1 MHEAHDALI
10 CIGHKTYVND
20 KSRIRLSNQ
29 HYYKNNA
36 EMTELFADLPEA
48 LENNY
53 NIKESKNSVLS
64 AKETVWETTAT
75 GLPQVNATVNYQN
88 FIKQPVSLLPAA
100 AFDNTVSVVQTVE
113 DYFGIQSNRDPVLP
127 QGFIP
132 VVFGTQQN
140 LNASV
145 TLTQLLFDGSYLV
158 GLQASRA
165 YLKISEQANEKT
177 EILTREAVINTY
189 GSVLVTEK
197 SIAILKSN
205 LKILEKNLNDAKKI
219 YENGFNEQEDVEQ
232 LEITYGTLKNQLNN
246 MQRMK
251 IIAYQMLNLSMGL
264 SIDTELILTDS
275 LDSLAEKNIDLGLI
289 SESFNLSN
297 HIDLKIAENDRESK
311 RLMMQLEK
319 SKALPSLSAFVNYG
333 KQAYSDSFTFF
344 KGNQQWFGSSL
355 LGVSL
360 NVPIFS
366 SLGRKAKTAQAKIAL
381 ESADIKLIEIKQ
393 RLNLNAQKAKNEY
406 QLSIQNYNTARRNV
420 DLSERIEKKQRT
432 KFFEGI
438 SSSFD
443 LLQAQNQ
450 LYTQQQNYVQSMLDL
465 IAKKAALE
473 TALNIPIK

>member
-1 MHEAHDALI
+1 MKKYLIIITTLSMGFSSYAQKPDMVLSLDEAIQIAL
-10 CIGHKTYVND
+10 KNSYNT
-20 KSRIRLSNQ
+20 KAS
-29 HYYKNNA
+29 KNNV
-36 EMTELFADLPEA
+36 LF
-48 LENNY
+48 
-53 NIKESKNSVLS
+53 

-75 GLPQVNATVNYQN
+75 GLPQISASINYQN

-100 AFDNTVSVVQTVE
+100 AFDNTASLVETVE
-113 DYFGIQSNRDPVLP
+113 DYFDIQPNRDPASP
-127 QGFIP
+127 EGFIP

-140 LNASV
+140 INASV

-165 YLKISEQANEKT
+165 YLKISEQANKKT
-177 EILTREAVINTY
+177 ELLTREAVVNAY

-197 SIAILKSN
+197 SITILEGN
-205 LKILEKNLNDAKKI
+205 LTVLEKNLQDAKKI

-232 LEITYGTLKNQLNN
+232 LEITFGTLKNQLLN

-251 IIAYQMLNLSMGL
+251 VIAYQMLNLSIGV
-264 SIDTELILTDS
+264 SINTSVILTDS
-275 LDSLAEKNIDLGLI
+275 LDSLAETNINLGLI
-289 SESFNLSN
+289 SEPFNMSN

-333 KQAYSDSFTFF
+333 KQAFSDTFTFF
-344 KGNQQWFGSSL
+344 RGNQQWFDSSL
-355 LGVSL
+355 MGVSL

-366 SLGRKAKTAQAKIAL
+366 SLGRRARTAQARIAL
-381 ESADIKLIEIKQ
+381 ETSDIRLEETKQ
-393 RLNLNAQKAKNEY
+393 RLSLLAEKAKNEY
-406 QLSIQNYNTARRNV
+406 QLSIENYTTAKRNV
-420 DLSERIEKKQRT
+420 ELSERIEKKQRI

-450 LYTQQQNYVQSMLDL
+450 LYTQQQNYVQSMLEV

>member
-1 MHEAHDALI
+1 MKKYLLIITTLFFGLSSYAQNTKIALSLDEAIQIAL
-10 CIGHKTYVND
+10 KNSYNT
-20 KSRIRLSNQ
+20 KAS
-29 HYYKNNA
+29 KNN
-36 EMTELFADLPEA
+36 
-48 LENNY
+48 
-53 NIKESKNSVLS
+53 VLS

-75 GLPQVNATVNYQN
+75 GLPQINASINYQN

-100 AFDNTVSVVQTVE
+100 AFDNTASLVETVE
-113 DYFGIQSNRDPVLP
+113 DYFDIQSNRDPVSP
-127 QGFIP
+127 EGFIP

-140 LNASV
+140 INASV

-165 YLKISEQANEKT
+165 YLKISEQANKKT
-177 EILTREAVINTY
+177 ELLTREAVVNAY

-197 SIAILKSN
+197 SIAILEGN
-205 LKILEKNLNDAKKI
+205 LIVLKKNLQDAKKI

-232 LEITYGTLKNQLNN
+232 LEITFGTLKNQLYN

-251 IIAYQMLNLSMGL
+251 GIAYQMLNLSIGVSVNTL
-264 SIDTELILTDS
+264 VVLTDS
-275 LDSLAEKNIDLGLI
+275 LDSLAETNINLGLI
-289 SESFNLSN
+289 SEPFNLSN

-333 KQAYSDSFTFF
+333 KQAFSNTFTFF
-344 KGNQQWFGSSL
+344 RGNQQWFDSSL
-355 LGVSL
+355 MGVSL

-366 SLGRKAKTAQAKIAL
+366 SLGRRAKTAQARIAL
-381 ESADIKLIEIKQ
+381 ETSDIRLEETKQ
-393 RLNLNAQKAKNEY
+393 RLILIAEKAKNEY
-406 QLSIQNYNTARRNV
+406 QLSIENYTTAKRNV
-420 DLSERIEKKQRT
+420 ELSERIEKKERI

-443 LLQAQNQ
+443 LLQAQTQ
-450 LYTQQQNYVQSMLDL
+450 LYTQQQNYVQSMLEV

>member
-1 MHEAHDALI
+1 MKKYLIIITTLSIGFSSYAQKPDMVLSLDEAIQIAL
-10 CIGHKTYVND
+10 KNSYNT
-20 KSRIRLSNQ
+20 KAS
-29 HYYKNNA
+29 KNN
-36 EMTELFADLPEA
+36 
-48 LENNY
+48 
-53 NIKESKNSVLS
+53 VLS

-75 GLPQVNATVNYQN
+75 GLPQISASINYQN

-100 AFDNTVSVVQTVE
+100 AFDNTASVVETVE
-113 DYFGIQSNRDPVLP
+113 DYFDIQSNRDPASP
-127 QGFIP
+127 DGFIP
-132 VVFGTQQN
+132 VVFGTRQN

-165 YLKISEQANEKT
+165 YLKISEQANKKT
-177 EILTREAVINTY
+177 ELLTREAVVNAY

-197 SIAILKSN
+197 SIAILEGN
-205 LKILEKNLNDAKKI
+205 LIVLKKNLQDAKKI

-232 LEITYGTLKNQLNN
+232 LEITFGTLKNQLYN

-251 IIAYQMLNLSMGL
+251 GIAYQMLNLSIGVSVNTL
-264 SIDTELILTDS
+264 VVLTDS
-275 LDSLAEKNIDLGLI
+275 LDSLAETNINLGLI
-289 SESFNLSN
+289 SEPFNLSN

-333 KQAYSDSFTFF
+333 KQAFSDTFTFF
-344 KGNQQWFGSSL
+344 RGNQQWFDSSL
-355 LGVSL
+355 MGVSL

-366 SLGRKAKTAQAKIAL
+366 SLGRRAKTAQARIAL
-381 ESADIKLIEIKQ
+381 ETSDIRLEETKQ
-393 RLNLNAQKAKNEY
+393 RLILIAEKAKNEY
-406 QLSIQNYNTARRNV
+406 QLSIENYTTAKRNV
-420 DLSERIEKKQRT
+420 ELSERIEKKQRI

-450 LYTQQQNYVQSMLDL
+450 LYTQQQNYVQSMLEV

>member
-1 MHEAHDALI
+1 MKKHIILTSILFLSLVIHGQEKSMIISLEEAVI
-10 CIGHKTYVND
+10 
-20 KSRIRLSNQ
+20 
-29 HYYKNNA
+29 
-36 EMTELFADLPEA
+36 FA

-53 NIKESKNSVLS
+53 NIKESKNSILS

-75 GLPQVNATVNYQN
+75 GLPQINATVNYQN

-113 DYFGIQSNRDPVLP
+113 DYFDIQSNRDPVLP

-275 LDSLAEKNIDLGLI
+275 LDSLAEKNIDLGPVSYTHLTLPT
-289 SESFNLSN
+289 N
-297 HIDLKIAENDRESK
+297 RE
-311 RLMMQLEK
+311 
-319 SKALPSLSAFVNYG
+319 V
-333 KQAYSDSFTFF
+333 
-344 KGNQQWFGSSL
+344 
-355 LGVSL
+355 
-360 NVPIFS
+360 
-366 SLGRKAKTAQAKIAL
+366 
-381 ESADIKLIEIKQ
+381 
-393 RLNLNAQKAKNEY
+393 
-406 QLSIQNYNTARRNV
+406 
-420 DLSERIEKKQRT
+420 
-432 KFFEGI
+432 
-438 SSSFD
+438 
-443 LLQAQNQ
+443 
-450 LYTQQQNYVQSMLDL
+450 
-465 IAKKAALE
+465 
-473 TALNIPIK
+473 

>member
-1 MHEAHDALI
+1 MKKYLIIIISLFLGFSGYAQKTKMMLSLDEAIQIAL
-10 CIGHKTYVND
+10 KNSYNT
-20 KSRIRLSNQ
+20 KAS
-29 HYYKNNA
+29 KNN
-36 EMTELFADLPEA
+36 
-48 LENNY
+48 
-53 NIKESKNSVLS
+53 VLS

-75 GLPQVNATVNYQN
+75 GLPQINATINYQN

-100 AFDNTVSVVQTVE
+100 AFDNTSSVVETVE
-113 DYFGIQSNRDPVLP
+113 DYFGIQANRDPAAP
-127 QGFIP
+127 EGFIP

-140 LNASV
+140 INASV

-177 EILTREAVINTY
+177 ELLTREAVINAY
-189 GSVLVTEK
+189 GTVLVTEK
-197 SIAILKSN
+197 SVDILKGN

-232 LEITYGTLKNQLNN
+232 LEITYGTLKNQLSN
-246 MQRMK
+246 MERMK
-251 IIAYQMLNLSMGL
+251 EIAYQMLNLALGTSTNTSL
-264 SIDTELILTDS
+264 TLTDS
-275 LDSLAEKNIDLGLI
+275 LDSLAETHINLELI
-289 SESFNLSN
+289 SQPFNLSN

-333 KQAYSDSFTFF
+333 KQAFSDTFTFF
-344 KGNQQWFGSSL
+344 RGNQQWFDSSL
-355 LGVSL
+355 MGVSL

-366 SLGRKAKTAQAKIAL
+366 SLGRKAKTAQARIAL
-381 ESADIKLIEIKQ
+381 ETADVRLEETKQ
-393 RLNLNAQKAKNEY
+393 RLSLLAEKAKNEY
-406 QLSIQNYNTARRNV
+406 QLSIENYTTAKRNV
-420 DLSERIEKKQRT
+420 ELSERIEKKQRI

-450 LYTQQQNYVQSMLDL
+450 LYTQQQNYVQSMLEL

-473 TALNIPIK
+473 TALNVSIK

>member
-1 MHEAHDALI
+1 MKKYLIIITTLSIGFSSYAQKPDMVLSLDEAILIAL
-10 CIGHKTYVND
+10 KNSYNT
-20 KSRIRLSNQ
+20 KAS
-29 HYYKNNA
+29 KNN
-36 EMTELFADLPEA
+36 
-48 LENNY
+48 
-53 NIKESKNSVLS
+53 VLS

-75 GLPQVNATVNYQN
+75 GLPQISASINYQN

-100 AFDNTVSVVQTVE
+100 AFDNTASLVETVE
-113 DYFGIQSNRDPVLP
+113 DYFDIQPNRDPASP
-127 QGFIP
+127 DGFIP

-165 YLKISEQANEKT
+165 YLKISEQANKKT
-177 EILTREAVINTY
+177 ELLTREAVVNAY

-197 SIAILKSN
+197 SIAILEGN
-205 LKILEKNLNDAKKI
+205 ITVLEKNLEDAKKI

-232 LEITYGTLKNQLNN
+232 LEITFGTLKNQLHN

-251 IIAYQMLNLSMGL
+251 GIAYQMLNI
-264 SIDTELILTDS
+264 SIGVSINTSVILTDS
-275 LDSLAEKNIDLGLI
+275 LDSLAETNINLGLI
-289 SESFNLSN
+289 SEPFNMSN

-333 KQAYSDSFTFF
+333 KQAFSDTFTFF
-344 KGNQQWFGSSL
+344 RGNQQWFDSSL
-355 LGVSL
+355 MGVSL

-366 SLGRKAKTAQAKIAL
+366 SLGRRAKTAQARIAL
-381 ESADIKLIEIKQ
+381 ETSDIRLEETRQ
-393 RLNLNAQKAKNEY
+393 RLSLLAEKAKNEY
-406 QLSIQNYNTARRNV
+406 QLSIENYTTAKRNV
-420 DLSERIEKKQRT
+420 ELSERIEKKQRI

-450 LYTQQQNYVQSMLDL
+450 LYTQQQNYVQSMLEV